1 MKTISLI
8 IFFLSYIPGYADY
21 DFDLLCRTDTVQEVP
36 PTGVGYFT
44 FTLSNKGSEP
54 DVYELNCL
62 VTQTVPDWS
71 IIYCLKGRC
80 LEPGNP
86 MYDTL
91 QPGEADTTIE
101 IKVYTSSTPGEA
113 VALLNVRS
121 LSDATLFKS
130 IATRTSVAGGI
141 QEGNSM
147 VNNRLSGQNYYL
159 IRRRRPL
166 VFKGESGCLFDVSG
180 KKTLI
185 LQAGANDLS
194 FLNAGVYLINQKER
208 RGKIVLF

>member
-1 MKTISLI
+1 MN
-8 IFFLSYIPGYADY
+8 SYANY

-36 PTGVGYFT
+36 ATGVGYFT
-44 FTLSNKGSEP
+44 FTLSNKGSEA

-62 VTQTVPDWS
+62 ITQKVADWS
-71 IIYCLKGRC
+71 IIYCLKGSC

-113 VALLNVRS
+113 VAVLTVKS
-121 LSDATLFKS
+121 LSDTTLFKS

-141 QEGNSM
+141 EEGNSIIIA
-147 VNNRLSGQNYYL
+147 SPAAQSHYL
-159 IRRRRPL
+159 INCHQPL
-166 VFKGESGCLFDVSG
+166 MLNKPFFLFDVSG
-180 KKTLI
+180 RKI
-185 LQAGANDLS
+185 LKLKSGTNSIGSLGAGI
-194 FLNAGVYLINQKER
+194 YLVNQEGRKY
-208 RGKIVLF
+208 KLVLF